1 MPARFH
7 SGPPVTQLPPSVPE
21 RRPKSLALKF
31 SLALMAAVIFALSY
45 YLGNQYARPL
55 LAELQALPLPSPE
68 KVRDF
73 SLADK
78 YGEPFSRDSL
88 RGYWNFVMVGDLHDP
103 GCQDLLRLYVFA
115 WNRLAHDLPL
125 QKKTRV
131 VFMQTSAMET
141 RDMKQAIEFFN
152 PAYTALSGS
161 ERELETLTRQ
171 MGLPADRPLPSS
183 CSIEKSAVA
192 LINPDGFLI
201 ALFTGLTDPAV
212 IAHDLEYFH

>member
-1 MPARFH
+1 MAAQPSSF
-7 SGPPVTQLPPSVPE
+7 PLSVPE

-31 SLALMAAVIFALSY
+31 SLALMAALIFTLSY

-55 LAELQALPLPSPE
+55 LADLQAVALPSPE
-68 KVRDF
+68 RIRDF
-73 SLADK
+73 SLTDK
-78 YGEPFSRDSL
+78 YGEPFGGDSL
-88 RGYWNFVMVGDLHDP
+88 RGYWNFVMAGDLDDP
-103 GCQDLLRLYVFA
+103 GCRDLLRLYVFA
-115 WNRLAHDLPL
+115 WNRLAHELPL

-131 VFMQTSAMET
+131 VFLQTSAMET
-141 RDMKQAIEFFN
+141 GHMKQAIEFFN

-161 ERELETLTRQ
+161 ARELETLTRQ

-212 IAHDLEYFH
+212 IAHDQEYFY